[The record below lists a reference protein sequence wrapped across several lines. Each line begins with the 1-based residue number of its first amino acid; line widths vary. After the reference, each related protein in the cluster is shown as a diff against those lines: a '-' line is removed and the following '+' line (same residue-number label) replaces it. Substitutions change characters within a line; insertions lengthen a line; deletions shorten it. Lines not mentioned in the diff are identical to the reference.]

1 MGTQLRDLKQSMK
14 GKKLSDEK
22 IISGKGR
29 LTKTQIDRIQTMY
42 GVAIRAK
49 HNLAKMKEN
58 VWAIYFHKLLTDQ
71 NPLHNMCTVNCPYQK
86 AKEEGKLHTFKHK
99 NSLPAAV
106 MEAIKPVFKDLTHPD
121 LLQKCLEGY
130 TQNPNESINNLIWKF
145 CPKRK
150 NHGLTTVNTAVAL
163 AIGVFNDGS
172 VTYARVM
179 KELGPFAHV
188 CFSNIDADHIRSAQ
202 RQAKAATHEARIARR
217 RSRLTRNETQEEE
230 GFPYLAG
237 AY

>member
-1 MGTQLRDLKQSMK
+1 
-14 GKKLSDEK
+14 
-22 IISGKGR
+22 
-29 LTKTQIDRIQTMY
+29 
-42 GVAIRAK
+42 
-49 HNLAKMKEN
+49 
-58 VWAIYFHKLLTDQ
+58 
-71 NPLHNMCTVNCPYQK
+71 MCTVNCPYQK

-121 LLQKCLEGY
+121 LQKCLEGY

-163 AIGVFNDGS
+163 A
-172 VTYARVM
+172 TYARVM
-179 KELGPFAHV
+179 KKLGPFAHV

-217 RSRLTRNETQEEE
+217 RSRLTRDETQEEE

>member
-1 MGTQLRDLKQSMK
+1 
-14 GKKLSDEK
+14 
-22 IISGKGR
+22 
-29 LTKTQIDRIQTMY
+29 MY
-42 GVAIRAK
+42 GVAIRANK

-58 VWAIYFHKLLTDQ
+58 VWAIYFHKLSTDQ
-71 NPLHNMCTVNCPYQK
+71 NPLHNTCTVNCPYQK
-86 AKEEGKLHTFKHK
+86 AKEEGKLHTFKHN

-106 MEAIKPVFKDLTHPD
+106 MEAIKPVFKDLAHPD
-121 LLQKCLEGY
+121 LLRTSLEGY

-150 NHGLTTVNTAVAL
+150 NHGLATVNTAVAL
-163 AIGVFNDGS
+163 ATGVFNDGS

-179 KELGPFAHV
+179 REPGLTAGPFARA
-188 CFSNIDADHIRSAQ
+188 CFSDIDADRIRSAQ

-217 RSRLTRNETQEEE
+217 RSRLTRDETQEEQE